1 MTTKTMNLAN
11 KLTMARIIMVPFFI
25 LFMELSGFWFAILA
39 LLFFAAASI
48 TDFFDG
54 KIARKY
60 NTITS
65 LGIFLDP
72 LADKLLIS
80 AAFICFV
87 NIPYLHV
94 PAWMVIAIISREFL
108 ITGLRSIAASK
119 NVIIPADKSGKF
131 KTTSQMVV
139 IILLLL
145 IIILNETLLKFH
157 GVSIESLKYTARYHS
172 VGAALYVLPFWS
184 VFAAAILTVYSGAR
198 YMVKHKG
205 LLKENE

>member
-11 KLTMARIIMVPFFI
+11 RLTVARIIMVPFFI
-25 LFMELSGFWFAILA
+25 LFMELDGFWFAILA
-39 LLFFAAASI
+39 LIIFSAASI
-48 TDFFDG
+48 TDYFDG
-54 KIARKY
+54 KIARKQ

-87 NIPYLHV
+87 NIAYLNV
-94 PAWMVIAIISREFL
+94 PAWMVVAIIAREFL
-108 ITGLRSIAASK
+108 ITGLRSIAAAK

-131 KTTSQMVV
+131 KTTSQIVV

-145 IIILNETLLKFH
+145 IIILNETLLKFY
-157 GVSIESLKYTARYHS
+157 GVSIESLRYTADYHS
-172 VGAALYVLPFWS
+172 LGAFLCALPMWS
-184 VFAAAILTVYSGAR
+184 VLIAAILTIYSGLH
-198 YMVKHKG
+198 YILKHRK
-205 LLKENE
+205 LLIENE